1 MPDIDED
8 ILRGLMHRS
17 TEDLHASAAV
27 TASILKRHRR
37 RRGRTR
43 VLSVAATGAAAG
55 LVAGAVMVGSGGPR
69 TTGKAATPGTGVRLT
84 AAQKTLYKLSKAA
97 AGTPLQSARY
107 VVLHDRQTTP
117 YIGTVQS
124 SVVITVIDAVD
135 GSGVAYQNWPAE
147 PNFPK
152 PPTQLT
158 EPAGTFLTEAQYRS
172 MTTNPT
178 ALRALLLSEAEQQF
192 TGEPTKKAYPKPKMQ
207 ETADDL
213 VFEQATNYLWNPLLT
228 PALRAAVYKV
238 LAATPGV
245 VVKSGVTDST
255 GQPAVEI
262 SRFDTAAQAD
272 YATFEN
278 PSTGTTLETLVT
290 NANGIYY
297 RDEYQSI
304 TYTNSVPA
312 NPYGS

>member
-1 MPDIDED
+1 MPEINED
-8 ILRGLMHRS
+8 ILRGLLRRS
-17 TEDLHASAAV
+17 TEDLHAPAAV

-37 RRGRTR
+37 RRVRAR

-55 LVAGAVMVGSGGPR
+55 IVAGAVVAGSGSPR
-69 TTGKAATPGTGVRLT
+69 TTGNTGTRIRLT

-97 AGTPLQSARY
+97 ATTSQQTGRY

-117 YIGTVQS
+117 YTGTVQS
-124 SVVITVIDAVD
+124 SVVITVIDTTN
-135 GSGVAYQNWPAE
+135 GSAVAYQDWPAE
-147 PNFPK
+147 PGFPK
-152 PPTQLT
+152 PPTKLT
-158 EPAGTFLTEAQYRS
+158 EPAGTFLTQAQYKT
-172 MTTNPT
+172 MTTNPA
-178 ALRALLLSEAEQQF
+178 ALRALLLSEAEEQF
-192 TGEPTKKAYPKPKMQ
+192 TSGPTKKAHPKPKTQ
-207 ETADDL
+207 ETTDDL

-245 VVKSGVTDST
+245 VVKSGITDSA
-255 GQPAVEI
+255 GQTAIEI

-278 PSTGTTLETLVT
+278 PSTGATLETLVT
-290 NANGIYY
+290 NANGVYY

-304 TYTNSVPA
+304 TYTNSIPA